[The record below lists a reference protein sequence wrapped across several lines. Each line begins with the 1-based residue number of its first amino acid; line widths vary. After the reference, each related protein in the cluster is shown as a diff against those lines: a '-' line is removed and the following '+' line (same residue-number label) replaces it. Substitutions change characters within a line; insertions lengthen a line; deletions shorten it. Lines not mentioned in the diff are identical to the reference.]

1 MKKKTQSNL
10 HLNGDAHFL
19 FQRLLLIS
27 FTLSVIRRQV
37 LRRYRFQ
44 LFSFEI
50 FLSLLVSRARSP
62 MMNVLS
68 PIKYKHEMNL
78 WSHLFRSRLAGC
90 YEIRHPRWL
99 WKHSYRITFK
109 VLLFDTPRTAPKS
122 KKICRVAK
130 VYLSAPNKRFYS
142 HFISRMTLVDS
153 GGNICPLLAWHV

>member
-1 MKKKTQSNL
+1 MKAAKVKKKTQSNL
-10 HLNGDAHFL
+10 HLNGDAYFL

-122 KKICRVAK
+122 KKNMSCCESLSFCAK
-130 VYLSAPNKRFYS
+130 QAV
-142 HFISRMTLVDS
+142 
-153 GGNICPLLAWHV
+153 LLTFHIQNDFGR